1 VDTVAQAA
9 ITSHLQDL
17 LSEHILHGVTFL
29 GHLFT
34 LLGFL
39 YLSYDL
45 LGKPRGILN
54 WLLIIFTHLVVC
66 IFVLAVFS
74 PPILFLFQKA
84 LQATHT
90 PANIVD
96 PITQIGDIVVYTL
109 MIGVMQGTLIAF
121 PPAGRTSKRVEW
133 RDSLIGL
140 IFALVFFSIDEY
152 GVFRTP
158 IGDVSVIPDLLLFV
172 CIGSAG
178 AGLWRKYHQAPHH
191 LTRSSVSAQKGVAPP
206 VEKMMYENGEP
217 LPSFFSFAEFIRGLL
232 YWYTIVVLSTILW
245 AALYIIYYG
254 LTGQLLFYVV
264 DLLIGPAPAS
274 LVCGTSQYITWKV
287 QRLGEKQLGV
297 VGAIVTLI
305 GLVLVLL
312 EPLVLFLTPR

>member
-9 ITSHLQDL
+9 ITAHLQDL

-66 IFVLAVFS
+66 IFALAVFS
-74 PPILFLFQKA
+74 PPTLFFFQQA
-84 LQATHT
+84 LRATRT
-90 PANIVD
+90 PTNIVD
-96 PITQIGDIVVYTL
+96 PITQTGDIIVYTL
-109 MIGVMQGTLIAF
+109 MIGLLQGTLIAF
-121 PPAGRTSKRVEW
+121 PPAGRTSKRFGW

-152 GVFRTP
+152 GVFHTS
-158 IGDVSVIPDLLLFV
+158 IDDVSVIPDLLLFV

-178 AGLWRKYHQAPHH
+178 AGLWRKYRQAPHH
-191 LTRSSVSAQKGVAPP
+191 LTRSSVSAQKGVAPS
-206 VEKMMYENGEP
+206 VEKMMQEKGGP
-217 LPSFFSFAEFIRGLL
+217 LLSFFSFADFIRGLL
-232 YWYTIVVLSTILW
+232 YWYTVVVLSTILW
-245 AALYIIYYG
+245 AALYILYYG
-254 LTGQLLFYVV
+254 LTGQLLFYIV

-287 QRLGEKQLGV
+287 QRLGEIQLGV
-297 VGAIVTLI
+297 IGAIVTI
-305 GLVLVLL
+305 VGIVLVLL

>member
-1 VDTVAQAA
+1 VDTVAQAMIA
-9 ITSHLQDL
+9 SLLRDL
-17 LSEHILHGVTFL
+17 LSEHILRGFAVL

-45 LGKPRGILN
+45 LGKPRGMLN
-54 WLLIIFTHLVVC
+54 WLLILFTHLVVC
-66 IFVLAVFS
+66 ILVLAVFA
-74 PPILFLFQKA
+74 PPILFLFQQA

-90 PANIVD
+90 PANIVN

-109 MIGVMQGTLIAF
+109 MIGVLQGTLIAF
-121 PPAGRTSKRVEW
+121 LPAGRTSKRFEW

-140 IFALVFFSIDEY
+140 IFALVFFSVDEY
-152 GVFRTP
+152 GVFHTP
-158 IGDVSVIPDLLLFV
+158 IDDVSVIPDFLLFV

-178 AGLWRKYHQAPHH
+178 AGLWRKYNQAPHH
-191 LTRSSVSAQKGVAPP
+191 LTRSSVSAQEGVALS
-206 VEKMMYENGEP
+206 VEKMMREKGEP
-217 LPSFFSFAEFIRGLL
+217 LPSFFSFADFIRGLL

-245 AALYIIYYG
+245 IVLYLLHYG

-264 DLLIGPAPAS
+264 DLLIGASPAS

-287 QRLGEKQLGV
+287 QRLGETQLGV
-297 VGAIVTLI
+297 IGAIVTILGI
-305 GLVLVLL
+305 VLVLL
-312 EPLVLFLTPR
+312 EPLVLFLTAR

>member
-1 VDTVAQAA
+1 VDTVAHAA
-9 ITSHLQDL
+9 ITSLLQDL
-17 LSEHILHGVTFL
+17 LSEHILHGFAFL

-45 LGKPRGILN
+45 LGKPRGLLN

-66 IFVLAVFS
+66 ILVLAAFA
-74 PPILFLFQKA
+74 PPILFLFQQA

-109 MIGVMQGTLIAF
+109 MIGVLQGTLISF
-121 PPAGRTSKRVEW
+121 PPAGSTSKRFEW

-152 GVFRTP
+152 GVFHTP
-158 IGDVSVIPDLLLFV
+158 IDDVSAIPDLLLFV

-178 AGLWRKYHQAPHH
+178 AGLWRKYNHVPHH
-191 LTRSSVSAQKGVAPP
+191 LTRSSVSAQERVAPS
-206 VEKMMYENGEP
+206 VEKMMQEKGE
-217 LPSFFSFAEFIRGLL
+217 LLLSLFSFAGFIRGLL

-245 AALYIIYYG
+245 TFLYILRYG
-254 LTGQLLFYVV
+254 LAGELLFYVV
-264 DLLIGPAPAS
+264 DLLIGAAPAS

-287 QRLGEKQLGV
+287 QRLGETHLGV
-297 VGAIVTLI
+297 IGAIVTILGI
-305 GLVLVLL
+305 VLVLL